1 MCIILNGTQPFVFQ
15 LNRKLMKIAIIG
27 AGCSGLSA
35 IKQLTAVG
43 LTDITCFEK
52 TDRLGGNWAYTEKP
66 GYSSLYQAT
75 RTISS
80 KAMSQFSDFPMPADY
95 PDYPS
100 HEQILAYFQAYARHF
115 GLEKL
120 IRFNLSVTRAD
131 KTLDDRWKLI
141 LSDGA
146 EQIYD
151 YLVVANGHLTVP
163 RHPDWKDQ
171 FRGTYLHVRDYKTN
185 LGFENKRVLVVGAGN
200 SGCDCA
206 VDISRV
212 AAQVDISL
220 RSPQYIIPKYIMGKP
235 TDTFA
240 SGFDWLPQW
249 LQDGIQKM
257 ILRSQIGRYQD
268 YQLPE
273 PTFPPRRAHPTL
285 NSELLPHIR
294 EGKIKPRNAIA
305 RIVDQTVYFSD
316 GSFAQYD
323 IILAATGY
331 QIAFPFFPKGLIDW
345 EASLTTPLYLRMFDP
360 QHNNLA
366 FIGLLQPQGCLW
378 TLTEVQAKLL
388 GLLLTQL
395 IQLPENWRSLALT
408 EGASWS
414 KQFLG
419 RPRHSLEVHPHAY
432 LKQLQHVMV
441 GKSPHSRTAT
451 NESAFRS

>member
-1 MCIILNGTQPFVFQ
+1 
-15 LNRKLMKIAIIG
+15 MKIAIIG

-35 IKQLTAVG
+35 IKQLAAAG

-80 KAMSQFSDFPMPADY
+80 KAMSQFSDFPMPTNY
-95 PDYPS
+95 PDYLG

-115 GLEKL
+115 GLEKF
-120 IRFNLSVTRAD
+120 IRFNLGVTQAD
-131 KTLDDRWKLI
+131 KILDDRWKLT
-141 LSDGA
+141 LSDGT

-185 LGFENKRVLVVGAGN
+185 RGFENKRVLVVGAGN

-212 AAQVDISL
+212 AAQVDLSL

-249 LQDGIQKM
+249 FQDGIQKM

-273 PTFPPRRAHPTL
+273 PTFPPRQAHPTL

-294 EGKIKPRNAIA
+294 EGKIKPRKAID

-316 GSFAQYD
+316 ESFAQYD

-331 QIAFPFFPKGLIDW
+331 QIAFPFFPKGLMDW
-345 EASLTTPLYLRMFDP
+345 ETSLTIPLYLRMFDP
-360 QHNNLA
+360 EHANLC

-388 GLLLTQL
+388 GLLLTQH
-395 IQLPENWRSLALT
+395 IQLPNNWRSLALT
-408 EGASWS
+408 EGTHWS

-419 RPRHSLEVHPHAY
+419 RHRHSLEVHPHTY
-432 LKQLQHVMV
+432 LKQLQHVMA
-441 GKSPHSRTAT
+441 GKLPHNKIAT

>member
-1 MCIILNGTQPFVFQ
+1 
-15 LNRKLMKIAIIG
+15 MKIAIIG

-80 KAMSQFSDFPMPADY
+80 KMMSQFSDFPMPADY
-95 PDYPS
+95 PDYPN

-115 GLEKL
+115 GLEKF
-120 IRFNLSVTRAD
+120 IRFNLGVMRAD
-131 KTLDDRWKLI
+131 KTLDDRWKLT
-141 LSDGA
+141 LNDGT
-146 EQIYD
+146 EQIHD

-171 FRGTYLHVRDYKTN
+171 FRGTYLHVCDYKTN
-185 LGFENKRVLVVGAGN
+185 RGFENKRVLVVGAGN

-206 VDISRV
+206 VDISHV
-212 AAQVDISL
+212 AAQVDLSL

-240 SGFDWLPQW
+240 SGFGWLPQW
-249 LQDGIQKM
+249 LQDGIQIM

-273 PTFPPRRAHPTL
+273 PTFSPRQAHPTL
-285 NSELLPHIR
+285 NSGLLPYIR
-294 EGKIKPRNAIA
+294 EGKIKPRKAIT

-331 QIAFPFFPKGLIDW
+331 QIAFPFFSKGLMDW
-345 EASLTTPLYLRMFDP
+345 VTSLTIPLYLRMFDP
-360 QHNNLA
+360 QHTNLA

-378 TLTEVQAKLL
+378 KLTEVQAKLIA
-388 GLLLTQL
+388 LLLTQH
-395 IQLPENWRSLALT
+395 IQLPENWHSLALA
-408 EGASWS
+408 EGADWS
-414 KQFLG
+414 KRFLA

-432 LKQLQHVMV
+432 LKQLQRVMA
-441 GKSPHSRTAT
+441 GNHPIT
-451 NESAFRS
+451 E

>member
-1 MCIILNGTQPFVFQ
+1 
-15 LNRKLMKIAIIG
+15 MKIAIIG

-80 KAMSQFSDFPMPADY
+80 KMMSQFSDFPMPADY
-95 PDYPS
+95 PDYPN

-115 GLEKL
+115 GLEKF
-120 IRFNLSVTRAD
+120 IRFNLGVMRAD
-131 KTLDDRWKLI
+131 KTLDDRWKLT
-141 LSDGA
+141 LNDGT
-146 EQIYD
+146 EQIHD

-185 LGFENKRVLVVGAGN
+185 RGFENKRVLVVGAGN

-212 AAQVDISL
+212 AAQVDLSL

-240 SGFDWLPQW
+240 SGFGWLPQW
-249 LQDGIQKM
+249 LQDRIQKM
-257 ILRSQIGRYQD
+257 VLRSQIGRYQD

-273 PTFPPRRAHPTL
+273 PTFSPRQAHPTL
-285 NSELLPHIR
+285 NSEFLPCIR

-331 QIAFPFFPKGLIDW
+331 QIAFPFFSKGLMDW
-345 EASLTTPLYLRMFDP
+345 VTSLTIPLYLRMFDP
-360 QHNNLA
+360 QHTNLA

-378 TLTEVQAKLL
+378 TLTEVQAKLIA
-388 GLLLTQL
+388 LLLTQHM
-395 IQLPENWRSLALT
+395 QLPENWRLLALA
-408 EGASWS
+408 EGADWS
-414 KQFLG
+414 KRFLA

-432 LKQLQHVMV
+432 LKQLQRVIA
-441 GKSPHSRTAT
+441 GKSPHTRIA
-451 NESAFRS
+451 AK